1 MTKEKIIEKLFNII
15 SEEMDIDVEDI
26 SLDAN
31 IREDFDADS
40 LDMIDIIMDIEDEL
54 SVEVPDEVL
63 NDLITVNDVVE
74 YIEEN
79 I

>member
-15 SEEMDIDVEDI
+15 SEEMDIDVEEI

-40 LDMIDIIMDIEDEL
+40 LDIIDIIMDIEDEL